1 MCLEIISARPV
12 TPRIKTDMTGL
23 SKIVWCPSCDAKAHV
38 RAIMTLKSWGLRAD
52 VTTFLRGIA
61 KAKVLLVPTT
71 HVFLDDQPGNLRE
84 SANEIPC
91 VHVPYGLANE
101 IDGAQRISPVLLIE
115 VPQVAGLG

>member
-1 MCLEIISARPV
+1 
-12 TPRIKTDMTGL
+12 
-23 SKIVWCPSCDAKAHV
+23 
-38 RAIMTLKSWGLRAD
+38 MTLKSWGLRAD